1 MRTPQEALRDA
12 GISADPGIGVPAA
25 GLVLTLRTADLAAAS
40 RGSR

>member
-12 GISADPGIGVPAA
+12 GISADPGPGVLAA
-25 GLVLTLRTADLAAAS
+25 GPVLTLRTADPAAAS